1 MLRVKLLVSYLANK
15 KKKKLIKKNKKLYQ
29 KLILLRMS
37 SGVYLCFLC

>member
-15 KKKKLIKKNKKLYQ
+15 KNIFLIKTFLKLYQ